1 MGKMI
6 AIITARGGSKRIPG
20 KNIKM
25 FMGKPMLAYAIEA
38 AAESH
43 LFDTIMI
50 STDDEEIATV
60 ARKYGAEVPFMRSET
75 TSSDYASTSDVLI
88 EVINEYKKQGCE
100 FEKICCVY
108 PCVPFLSAK
117 TLEKAYECF
126 TEDVDALMPVCKYPV
141 PIEWAMSIKEGIVN
155 NFDPKGWQI
164 RSQDLEPKYYDV
176 GMFYFVRTDKMLEYR
191 SVRPPKTAGYI
202 IDESECQDIDTM
214 EDWKNAELKYKILQ
228 KEHSR

>member
-6 AIITARGGSKRIPG
+6 AIITARGGSKRIPR
-20 KNIKM
+20 KNIKA

-38 AAESH
+38 ATGSH
-43 LFDTIMI
+43 LFDTVMV

-60 ARKYGAEVPFMRSET
+60 ASKCGAEVPFMRSEM
-75 TSSDYASTSDVLI
+75 TSSDHASTTDVLV
-88 EVINEYKKQGCE
+88 EVINEYKKRGYE
-100 FEKICCVY
+100 FEKICCIY

-117 TLEKAYECF
+117 SLVEAHEKF
-126 TEDVDALMPVCKYPV
+126 SEDIDALMPICKYPV
-141 PIEWAMSIKEGIVN
+141 PVEWAMSIKDGLVN

-164 RSQDLEPKYYDV
+164 RSQDLEPKYYDA

-214 EDWKNAELKYKILQ
+214 EDWKNAELKYMILH
-228 KEHSR
+228 KEEK